1 MIIGFTG
8 TRFGP
13 TPQQSNKLRLLL
25 KLYAK
30 DCTYFHHGGCY
41 GADIAARDIAIELH
55 VPTVCHPGSDW
66 QWENSIGKDRI
77 TLPQKPYLERDKDIA
92 AEADLLLAASRI
104 MKEEKKSG
112 TWATVRAAR
121 KLNKRIIVCWPDG
134 TATEDLNYP
143 E

>member
-1 MIIGFTG
+1 VIIGFTG

-13 TPQQSNKLRLLL
+13 TPQQRKKLFLLL

-30 DCTYFHHGGCY
+30 DCSYFHHGGCW
-41 GADIAARDIAIELH
+41 GADITARDLARELH
-55 VPTVCHPGSDW
+55 IPTVCHPGSDW
-66 QWENSIGKDRI
+66 QWETSVGTDRI

-92 AEADLLLAASRI
+92 VEVELLIAVSKT
-104 MKEEKKSG
+104 MTEEKKSG

-134 TATEDLNYP
+134 TATEDPAYP